1 MAEGKNRNLSGDY
14 TDSQN
19 FDAYS
24 PENQQYLRD
33 HSQSTVDGV
42 PIDKLENKED
52 GFLGSFR
59 KRKDS
64 EGNTKWGIGRDDLK
78 DAEASASKNPNA
90 SGRGGDKNAS
100 LGEKEKNVEGDNE
113 SLGGKIRNSV
123 KGIAAAKRGDISGA
137 IKGIKKVG
145 PLGAILAVILGFAG
159 VSFFGQ
165 MAMPFSLVAQ
175 FQENFD
181 SISVSQG
188 VRSRVFLHYQLEKNY
203 VKDCRKAHV
212 FSAEE
217 FKPSARMRNKLSAH
231 GITFEEIDGVTV
243 MRHNGDIIVAD
254 KSQATDGRKWF
265 DDAFENDYDFRQN
278 YMAGARTWRGSV
290 AAWFDTH
297 MDPFLKKLGINRDY
311 WKDYQRSKNKTNNGD
326 ENDMDGFRQT
336 VADNADSDT
345 AEGKTRGAAGNMDQ
359 GTTTDADGNPIP
371 ATSPDGREY
380 NGFDGNNA
388 NPSGT
393 PEEST
398 ASISRNLVTTNPD
411 GSQNTS
417 ALKERMKGIGENLAS
432 LKNISSAFSLTTGL
446 ICGAADFVGAVSAIV
461 AAYQAAQII
470 KVTAMIFE
478 SVQKTQSGESDGSP
492 LSEVGNSLTQQA
504 EATYTE
510 TLATNDAGDVTDQKV
525 TTRSRSAM
533 EANAIGAL
541 YGGTSV
547 DMNDPSVK
555 SFNIGDTTN
564 KLFSTLAGNGRIR
577 QSILSFGASIAVS
590 AASFAAC
597 THAKLAS
604 AAIGMA
610 ADVGEMLA
618 CAGSGI
624 ATFGAALVGCIGG
637 KIAESTAIQAAKT
650 ALISVVVSFLTPFV
664 ASILTR
670 KIATEVAGEDL
681 GNAIVSGA
689 NMYMGQNHQ
698 SAGGSIASRDS
709 LVGYYQKQDQIIAE
723 NARYERETKSPFDVS
738 SKYTFL
744 GSLVSQIAP
753 LATSTSGITGTL
765 NSASSI
771 LGNAVASLTPKSSAV
786 SSAIKAQ
793 VESDNTEKYCPNISD
808 IGGVAD
814 AFCNPY
820 FITDTSTLETHPA
833 DIVNEIEDDLESD
846 EEGNPVVK
854 ENSNLAKYIIYCGE
868 RSSQWGVADQNIMA
882 QVSPSAESVAE
893 DITGVDP
900 TISNGSVSVSP
911 LSTAI
916 GSLPIIGDA
925 VDMVDNELKIQNMGW
940 ITGASCVTGYEPS
953 ALENTK
959 SWSEEKKYQRFI
971 EDQRLAEA
979 EGLVEQSAVSKY
991 IAQYYEKNPLDN
1003 SFEGILARYSG
1014 LTKENVVATIDALE
1028 VLSFMSSYDPSGLYP
1043 YPAAEEDENMDIIFE
1058 EDDNNYIYAIAVS
1071 GYSLPTRRDYLI
1083 G

>member
-14 TDSQN
+14 TDSHN

-42 PIDKLENKED
+42 PVDNVDNKED

-78 DAEASASKNPNA
+78 DAEASASKDPNA
-90 SGRGGDKNAS
+90 SGRGGDKSAT

-123 KGIAAAKRGDISGA
+123 KGVAAAKRGDISGA

-145 PLGAILAVILGFAG
+145 PLGAILAVLLGFAG

-188 VRSRVFLHYQLEKNY
+188 VRSRVFLRYQLDNNY
-203 VKDCRKAHV
+203 VKDCRRAHV
-212 FSAEE
+212 FSADV
-217 FKPSARMRNKLSAH
+217 FKPSSRMRNKLSAH

-254 KSQATDGRKWF
+254 RSQATDGRKWF
-265 DDAFENDYDFRQN
+265 DDVFENDYDFRQN

-311 WKDYQRSKNKTNNGD
+311 WKDYQRSKNKANNGD

-336 VADNADSDT
+336 VADNADSDS
-345 AEGKTRGAAGNMDQ
+345 AEGKTRGAAGNMDPGEQ
-359 GTTTDADGNPIP
+359 LDGDYNPIV
-371 ATSPDGREY
+371 DE
-380 NGFDGNNA
+380 NGNTIPRTD
-388 NPSGT
+388 NPNPTGS
-393 PEEST
+393 PEES
-398 ASISRNLVTTNPD
+398 SIDLSRNLVTDNAD

-417 ALKERMKGIGENLAS
+417 ALKEKMKGIGDNLSS
-432 LKNISSAFSLTTGL
+432 LKHISSLAALGTGL
-446 ICGAADFVGAVSAIV
+446 VCGAADFVGAVSAIV

-564 KLFSTLAGNGRIR
+564 KLFSSLAGNGTIR
-577 QSILSFGASIAVS
+577 QSLLSAGASIALS
-590 AASFAAC
+590 AASFATC
-597 THAKLAS
+597 THARFAA
-604 AAIGMA
+604 AAIGLATDA
-610 ADVGEMLA
+610 AELA
-618 CAGSGI
+618 ACIGGSI
-624 ATFGAALVGCIGG
+624 ATFGAALVGCFAGEVM
-637 KIAESTAIQAAKT
+637 ESTAIQTAKT
-650 ALISVVVSFLTPFV
+650 TLISVVVSFLTPFV

-709 LVGYYQKQDQIIAE
+709 LVGYYQKQNQIIAE

-753 LATSTSGITGTL
+753 LVTSTSGITGTL

-771 LGNAVASLTPKSSAV
+771 LGNAVSSLTPKSSAI

-833 DIVNEIEDDLESD
+833 DIVNEISGNDLDSD
-846 EEGNPVVK
+846 EEGNPVVR

-868 RSSQWGVADQNIMA
+868 RSSQWGVADQNIMS
-882 QVSPSAESVAE
+882 QVSPSAD
-893 DITGVDP
+893 DIAGTN
-900 TISNGSVSVSP
+900 ISDGNISVSP
-911 LSTAI
+911 INTVVGA
-916 GSLPIIGDA
+916 LPIIGDT
-925 VDMVDNELKIQNMGW
+925 VDMVDSSLKIENMGW
-940 ITGASCVTGYEPS
+940 ITGASCVTGYEKS
-953 ALENTK
+953 ALETK
-959 SWSEEKKYQRFI
+959 TESWSEEKKYQRFI

-979 EGLVEQSAVSKY
+979 EGLVEQSAVSKF

-1028 VLSFMSSYDPSGLYP
+1028 VLSFMSNYDPSSLYP

-1058 EDDNNYIYAIAVS
+1058 EDENNHIYAIAVS
-1071 GYSLPTRRDYLI
+1071 SYSLPTRRDYLI